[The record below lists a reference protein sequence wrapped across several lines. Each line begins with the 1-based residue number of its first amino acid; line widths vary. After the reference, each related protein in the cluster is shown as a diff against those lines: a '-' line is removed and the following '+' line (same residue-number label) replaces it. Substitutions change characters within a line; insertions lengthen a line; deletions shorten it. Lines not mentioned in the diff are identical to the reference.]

1 MSAASQP
8 DGAPRRLVV
17 WGPQSQ
23 FVLTLVAALFAAD
36 QALKLFV
43 LYGLDLPAKGRIPLL
58 PFFDLTMV
66 WNRGI
71 SYGLFQQRSAAGQY
85 ALIGFSIVA
94 SVLLWLWAARATA
107 RRLALAL
114 ALIIGGALGNALDRA
129 LYGAV
134 ADFAHIFV
142 GDWSWYVFNLADAA
156 IVAGALLL
164 VYDSLVGDY
173 GKNRRV

>member
-8 DGAPRRLVV
+8 GGARRLTL
-17 WGPQSQ
+17 WGPQSR
-23 FVLTLVAALFAAD
+23 FVLAFVVALFVAD
-36 QALKLFV
+36 QALKLIV
-43 LYGLDLPAKGRIPLL
+43 LYGLDLPARGRIALL

-71 SYGLFQQRSAAGQY
+71 SYGLFQQHTAAGQY
-85 ALIGFSIVA
+85 ALIALSVVA
-94 SVLLWLWAARATA
+94 SVALWLWSARAVA

-114 ALIIGGALGNALDRA
+114 SLIIGGALGNALDRA

-134 ADFAHIFV
+134 ADFAHLFW

-164 VYDSLVGDY
+164 VYDSLVGDR
-173 GKNRRV
+173 GDKDRG